1 MKKRFFAIALLLI
14 LMLATTVH
22 AVEPRAS
29 IVPGLTFTGTTANCS
44 VTVISNSD
52 EIEVEL
58 SLWNGS
64 SLVASWEDSGT
75 TYVTI
80 SKTCAVTDGETYTLK
95 VNGTINGTAFAEQ
108 SVTRTC

>member
-1 MKKRFFAIALLLI
+1 MKKRLLIISLLLAM
-14 LMLATTVH
+14 MLTISAQ
-22 AVEPRAS
+22 AVQPRAS

-52 EIEVEL
+52 QIHVEL

-64 SLVASWEDSGT
+64 TKVDSWEASGT
-75 TYVTI
+75 TYVSI
-80 SKTCAVTDGETYTLK
+80 KETCPVVDGQTYTLK
-95 VNGTINGTAFAEQ
+95 VNGSINDVTFDEE